1 MRKLKIAFL
10 LLSCLCLDSCGF
22 YSFTGISI
30 EPGTESFYVN
40 YFQNNAPIVEPG
52 IDRDFTFA
60 LSDLIQNQTS
70 LNLATNAANADL
82 IYEGEIVDYYI
93 APQTATSDNLAAQN
107 RLTIVVLCRFT
118 NTKKEDGSDDFEKRF
133 SFFVDTPGTTQLVGA
148 ALDSAI
154 AEIFERITQDIFNES
169 LANW

>member
-1 MRKLKIAFL
+1 MKKLQIVL
-10 LLSCLCLDSCGF
+10 LFFSFICFNSCGF
-22 YSFTGISI
+22 YSFTGADIGSA
-30 EPGTESFYVN
+30 ESYYVS

-52 IDRDFTFA
+52 IDRRFTFA

-93 APQTATSDNLAAQN
+93 APQTATSDNVAAQN
-107 RLTIVVLCRFT
+107 RITIVILCRFT
-118 NTKKEDGSDDFEKRF
+118 NKTITDGSADFEKRF
-133 SFFVDTPGTTQLVGA
+133 SFFVDIAGTAQPVGA
-148 ALDSAI
+148 VLDGAI
-154 AEIFERITQDIFNES
+154 EEIYERITQDIFQES